1 MNTSPK
7 KQAAVL
13 LNYKNTATILPMCK
27 SIPHIY
33 FTHLSSWIFSDATR
47 VLVKSIEIFYGSMYR
62 QFRLYSIASTAEF
75 NKTMTAEEYRQSLS
89 SNFVYTSEDSAT
101 DEEDE

>member
-1 MNTSPK
+1 
-7 KQAAVL
+7 
-13 LNYKNTATILPMCK
+13 
-27 SIPHIY
+27 
-33 FTHLSSWIFSDATR
+33 
-47 VLVKSIEIFYGSMYR
+47 MYR

-75 NKTMTAEEYRQSLS
+75 NKTMNAEEYRQSLS